1 MAESEEELNTVLMKV
16 KQSSEEANLKL
27 NLQTLGTSPTMNR
40 PKRAV
45 LQTNKEKEDSEIKW
59 GSGDD
64 AIRRQKR
71 RS

>member
-27 NLQTLGTSPTMNR
+27 NLQNLGTSPTMYQ
-40 PKRAV
+40 PKGAV

-59 GSGDD
+59 GSGADG
-64 AIRRQKR
+64 IRRQKR

>member
-45 LQTNKEKEDSEIKW
+45 LQTNKEKEDLEIKW